1 MEQYIAEKIAGELK
15 IAVAHVV
22 REYWELVILRG
33 LMDSPAGKNLVFKG
47 GTALRLAYG
56 SPRFS
61 EDLDFS
67 LHQDP
72 LRGKFSKLARSIVAP
87 HRELA
92 VTDLEEKRFT
102 YLAEIK
108 VTHDYLAHPFRIKV
122 EISRRGTGTYADELR
137 LLESPAGAIQV
148 MARVATLEQICRDK
162 LACIASRAKPKD
174 YFDLWYLSQRLKRPY
189 SPAARPGVDKREFAR
204 DLRRYL
210 PKGYW
215 PVIEKLVP

>member
-15 IAVAHVV
+15 IAVTHVV
-22 REYWELVILRG
+22 REYWELVVLKG
-33 LMDSPAGKNLVFKG
+33 LMDSTAGKSLVFKG

-61 EDLDFS
+61 EGLDFS
-67 LHQDP
+67 LHRDP
-72 LRGKFSKLARSIVAP
+72 LRGKFSTLARSIVAP
-87 HRELA
+87 HRELS

-108 VTHDYLAHPFRIKV
+108 VTQDYLAYPFRIKL
-122 EISRRGTGTYADELR
+122 EISRRELGTYADELR
-137 LLESPAGAIQV
+137 PLESPAGTVQV
-148 MARVATLEQICRDK
+148 MARVATLEQIYRDK
-162 LACIASRAKPKD
+162 LACVASRAKPKD
-174 YFDLWYLSQRLKRPY
+174 HFDLWYLSQRLKRPY
-189 SPAARPGVDKREFAR
+189 RPPARPGADKREFAR

-215 PVIEKLVP
+215 PAIEKVAP